1 MSTSCSWKAR
11 RPKILERESKGTSW
25 SRQSGLTETA
35 EAMAAGGWRG
45 GTGDKVGESSPSCIE
60 LSLVKHGAQASLSI
74 GHRQAESRKRH
85 HLPQFVLPVAEG
97 VCVRS

>member
-45 GTGDKVGESSPSCIE
+45 EQGTRLAKVHRPVLE